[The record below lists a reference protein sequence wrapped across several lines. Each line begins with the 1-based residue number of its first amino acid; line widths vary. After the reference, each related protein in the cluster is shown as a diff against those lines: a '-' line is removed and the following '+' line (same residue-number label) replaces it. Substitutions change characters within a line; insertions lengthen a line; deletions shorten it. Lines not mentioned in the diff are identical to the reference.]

1 MYKLTRCVKK
11 HKVREAMKCHLAFL
25 MRFSR
30 CHVGVINSNHCNQSG
45 HNLVYNGKY
54 WILHP
59 GIPKYSNKVT
69 FFYWFY
75 LLGISYTRERLEIN
89 MEIHA

>member
-11 HKVREAMKCHLAFL
+11 HNVREPMNRHLAFL

-30 CHVGVINSNHCNQSG
+30 CHVGVMNSNQRNQSR
-45 HNLVYNGKY
+45 HNLVYDGKY

-59 GIPKYSNKVT
+59 GIPNYSNKMP
-69 FFYWFY
+69 FFY
-75 LLGISYTRERLEIN
+75 
-89 MEIHA
+89 

>member
-11 HKVREAMKCHLAFL
+11 HRVREPMNRHLAFL

-30 CHVGVINSNHCNQSG
+30 CHVGVMNSTSRG

-54 WILHP
+54 WILYP
-59 GIPKYSNKVT
+59 GIPNYSNKVA
-69 FFYWFY
+69 FFY
-75 LLGISYTRERLEIN
+75 
-89 MEIHA
+89 